1 MITVLVA
8 NMKGGSGKTTIAT
21 NLAVAY
27 ADGGRK
33 TVLADADRQRSSLR
47 WTKDRPATAAPVSG
61 VDWTKQVDSVPK
73 GTARLIIDSPAGMR
87 TKRVDDLVRLAD
99 VILIPIV
106 PSVFDEGTTARFLRQ
121 LKEVKPIRKGKRPYA
136 LVRNRVRR
144 RSRATDR
151 LDRFIE
157 TLDCDAVGRIPDLA
171 IFPEVAAEG
180 CSVFDVAGKRGWTLR
195 EHWSEILAFIE
206 ARA

>member
-21 NLAVAY
+21 TLAVAY

-33 TVLADADRQRSSLR
+33 AVLADADRQRSSLR
-47 WTKDRPATAAPVSG
+47 WTKTRPATVVPVVG
-61 VDWTKQVDSVPK
+61 VDWTRQFDSVPK
-73 GTARLIIDSPAGMR
+73 RTARLIVDSPAGMR

-121 LKEVKPIRKGKRPYA
+121 LREIKPIRKGKRPYA

-157 TLDCDAVGRIPDLA
+157 AQDCDAVGRIPDLA

-195 EHWSEILAFIE
+195 QDWSEIIAFIE
-206 ARA
+206 ARG

>member
-21 NLAVAY
+21 NLAAAY
-27 ADGGRK
+27 ADGGRR

-47 WTKDRPATAAPVSG
+47 WTRDRPATAAPISG
-61 VDWTKQVDSVPK
+61 VDWTKQSDSVPK
-73 GTARLIIDSPAGMR
+73 NTARLIIDSPAGMR

-106 PSVFDEGTTARFLRQ
+106 PSVFDEGTTIRFLRQ
-121 LKEVKPIRKGKRPYA
+121 LKEVKPVRKGKRPYA

-157 TLDCDAVGRIPDLA
+157 TLDCDTVGRIPDLS

-180 CSVFDVAGKRGWTLR
+180 CSVFDVAGKRGLTLR
-195 EHWSEILAFIE
+195 QDWSEILEFIDS
-206 ARA
+206 RG

>member
-27 ADGGRK
+27 AVGGRM

-47 WTKDRPATAAPVSG
+47 WTQARPATAAPVIG
-61 VDWTKQVDSVPK
+61 VDWTKQFDDVPK
-73 GTARLIIDSPAGMR
+73 STARLIIDSPAGMR

-121 LKEVKPIRKGKRPYA
+121 LKEVKSVRKGKRPYA
-136 LVRNRVRR
+136 LIRNRVRR
-144 RSRATDR
+144 RSRATYR
-151 LDRFIE
+151 LDQFIA
-157 TLDCDAVGRIPDLA
+157 TLDCEAVGRLPDLA
-171 IFPEVAAEG
+171 IFPEVAADG
-180 CSVFDVAGKRGWTLR
+180 GSVFDVTGKRARALR
-195 EHWSEILAFIE
+195 EPWSEILDFIE
-206 ARA
+206 SRA

>member
-1 MITVLVA
+1 MITILVA

-21 NLAVAY
+21 NLAAAY
-27 ADGGRK
+27 ADSGQI
-33 TVLADADRQRSSLR
+33 TVLADADRQQSSLR
-47 WTKDRPATAAPVSG
+47 WTRDRPASSALVGG
-61 VDWTKQVDSVPK
+61 VDWTKQVKSAPK
-73 GTARLIIDSPAGMR
+73 GTGRLIIDSPAGMR

-99 VILIPIV
+99 VILIPII
-106 PSVFDEGTTARFLRQ
+106 PSVFDEGTTAHFLRQ
-121 LKEVKPIRKGKRPYA
+121 LQEVKPIRKGKRPYA

-144 RSRATDR
+144 RSRAADR

-180 CSVFDVAGKRGWTLR
+180 GSVFDIAGVRGRALR
-195 EHWSEILAFIE
+195 EHWNEILAFVE

>member
-1 MITVLVA
+1 MITILVA

-21 NLAVAY
+21 NLAAAY

-33 TVLADADRQRSSLR
+33 TVLADADRQQSSLR
-47 WTKDRPATAAPVSG
+47 WILDRPVTAAPVIG
-61 VDWTKQVDSVPK
+61 VNWAKQSDSLPK

-87 TKRVDDLVRLAD
+87 SKRVDDLVRLAD
-99 VILIPIV
+99 VVLIPIV

-121 LKEVKPIRKGKRPYA
+121 LQEVKPIRKGKRPYA

-144 RSRATDR
+144 RTRATYR

-180 CSVFDVAGKRGWTLR
+180 CSVFDVAGKRGLTLR
-195 EHWSEILAFIE
+195 QDWSEILEFIDS
-206 ARA
+206 RG